1 MKSFFN
7 QICADTSKSTTFDEI
22 RKLTIRAAKNLRNF
36 GCRKGQVILIST
48 KNTADVVPLIF
59 AALCLGC
66 PVTPVHPYNTRV
78 EYLYHLNLTKPEIVF
93 IDLDLHSMLKECFDE
108 LEIRA
113 KYFTFGGETVGTHSI
128 NCLFEEVDDDS
139 SFE

>member
-1 MKSFFN
+1 M
-7 QICADTSKSTTFDEI
+7 
-22 RKLTIRAAKNLRNF
+22 TIRAAKNLRNF

-108 LEIRA
+108 LEICA

-128 NCLFEEVDDDS
+128 NTLFEKCGTNGTSEDVDDDS